1 MPRYTAL
8 DAARLISDD
17 GENFLCENCKGE
29 LVAESDKF
37 AAQEV
42 GDADDNV
49 RRRRRE
55 KLKEMLQKL
64 EVCEFVDNSYT
75 VTPCPMSC
83 SKIAKFSFC
92 WCVWEYLLPFSF
104 ILYSTHHRT

>member
-17 GENFLCENCKGE
+17 GENFLCENCQGE
-29 LVAESDKF
+29 LVAESDKL

-64 EVCEFVDNSYT
+64 EVCEFVMQLLRCYSSFHCHAIPCSYII
-75 VTPCPMSC
+75 VFLSDL
-83 SKIAKFSFC
+83 FEYSFRQ
-92 WCVWEYLLPFSF
+92 LP
-104 ILYSTHHRT
+104 RNN